1 MKNLKTI
8 KIKGKDYVEVNER
21 LRYFRENFNGYSLST
36 DLIHYDD
43 GACVV
48 KATITYEDGFVI
60 ATGIAHETK
69 DSSYINKT
77 SFVENCET
85 SAWGRALANF
95 GIGIKTSVAS
105 AEEVNMAIAKS
116 NSISPIPVKPVKKK
130 ATSKVFNSMLE
141 SIEKGNG
148 DLVRTHMGKYDMT
161 DAQIKTLTDKLK

>member
-43 GACVV
+43 SSCVI
-48 KATITYEDGFVI
+48 KAVITDDNGFVI
-60 ATGIAHETK
+60 ASGIAHETK

-105 AEEVNMAIAKS
+105 AEEVSMAIAKS
-116 NSISPIPVKPVKKK
+116 NSISPIPVKPSKKK

-148 DLVRTHMGKYDMT
+148 DLVREHMGKYDMT
-161 DAQIKTLTDKLK
+161 SAQIKTLTDKLK